1 MDVTAVS
8 QAVKSV
14 LNWQIWISIA
24 NKGAIQFW
32 YYYLHNILQIK
43 TKRKCFYFTVF
54 ITVSTVCR
62 FLNGLKGN
70 HLYSYLAKNGGLLID
85 TNNINDKDHQP
96 LETMKGWSMFFPT
109 GVAGR
114 DREACTAESVLSM
127 SRVGELGA
135 DILAT
140 SEVLSRTANS
150 CRKSARTCTFYTD
163 KTEQT
168 WNKME
173 CFVQF
178 LNLITSATC
187 RLPQKN
193 IFVWQVGITKS

>member
-8 QAVKSV
+8 QSVKSV

-24 NKGAIQFW
+24 NKVAIQCW
-32 YYYLHNILQIK
+32 YYLHNILRIK
-43 TKRKCFYFTVF
+43 TKRKCFHFTVS
-54 ITVSTVCR
+54 ITVSTEKTVCR

-70 HLYSYLAKNGGLLID
+70 HLYNYSARNGGLLID
-85 TNNINDKDHQP
+85 PNHLNDKDHQP

-150 CRKSARTCTFYTD
+150 CRKSTRTCKFCTD

-173 CFVQF
+173 
-178 LNLITSATC
+178 S
-187 RLPQKN
+187 
-193 IFVWQVGITKS
+193 S